1 MPRRNVNITNAGMA
15 HSRYFTYREES
26 RTLQDIA
33 MWNPDSVAPPVVVT
47 ISARNLS
54 TGPAKR
60 YGVREEESGS
70 TSHIGLQD
78 SGGGIHALSECAV
91 FRPVAQVS

>member
-1 MPRRNVNITNAGMA
+1 MPRRKVNITNAGMA

-70 TSHIGLQD
+70 TPISRLLD
-78 SGGGIHALSECAV
+78 SGARIEALSEYAV
-91 FRPVAQVS
+91 